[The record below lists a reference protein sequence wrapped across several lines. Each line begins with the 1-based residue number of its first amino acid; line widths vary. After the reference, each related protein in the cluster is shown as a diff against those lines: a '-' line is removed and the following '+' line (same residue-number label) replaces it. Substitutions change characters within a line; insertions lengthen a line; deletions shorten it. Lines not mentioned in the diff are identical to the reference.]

1 MARTAPP
8 LEQIMNA
15 YGIRRVELASAAN
28 VDLKTIAKLFRGEHL
43 SMKVETLLRI
53 AGALGLAPMDLVP
66 SLAKPRKPI
75 AMLVRD
81 H

>member
-1 MARTAPP
+1 
-8 LEQIMNA
+8 
-15 YGIRRVELASAAN
+15 
-28 VDLKTIAKLFRGEHL
+28 
-43 SMKVETLLRI
+43 MKVETLLRI